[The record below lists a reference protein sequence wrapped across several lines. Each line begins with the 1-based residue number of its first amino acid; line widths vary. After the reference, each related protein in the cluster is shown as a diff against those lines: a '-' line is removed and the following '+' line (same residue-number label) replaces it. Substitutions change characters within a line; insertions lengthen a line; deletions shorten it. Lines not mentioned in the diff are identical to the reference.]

1 MARIAKT
8 ASALDFLRRDQK
20 LVALAGADHELPLPA
35 RSDLA
40 GKRVLEMAMAQAV
53 DDQRLDALQGLA
65 RLAFP
70 LRRLGRPAKCSQPL
84 WRSPFISLIAAAKA
98 CGLTVAV
105 SP

>member
-1 MARIAKT
+1 MAPITSIAVLDEGVPMARIAKT

-40 GKRVLEMAMAQAV
+40 GKRVLEMAMAKAV

-70 LRRLGRPAKCSQPL
+70 LRWLCDL
-84 WRSPFISLIAAAKA
+84 RSVLSH
-98 CGLTVAV
+98 CGEAP
-105 SP
+105 SCP

>member
-20 LVALAGADHELPLPA
+20 LVALAGTNDELPLPA

-53 DDQRLDALQGLA
+53 DD
-65 RLAFP
+65 
-70 LRRLGRPAKCSQPL
+70 
-84 WRSPFISLIAAAKA
+84 
-98 CGLTVAV
+98 
-105 SP
+105 